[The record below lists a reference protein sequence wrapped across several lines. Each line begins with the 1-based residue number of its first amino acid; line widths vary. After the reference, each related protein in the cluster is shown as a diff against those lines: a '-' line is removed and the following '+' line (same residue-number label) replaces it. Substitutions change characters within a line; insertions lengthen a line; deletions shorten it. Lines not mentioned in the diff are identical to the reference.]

1 MQKFSTPFKVGLV
14 ILIGLVVS
22 IVMVAR
28 FSANWGQENGLIEL
42 NAYFDD
48 VTGLA
53 VHSKVMV
60 AGIQVGEITHIALEG
75 KQAHVKFKIRT
86 DVPMYSGVR
95 QGEIMKNGATVTKK
109 MSSILGDYHLELT
122 PGIEGQV
129 LKDQDTVENV
139 LQTGGVE
146 TLMRDAGRIMDDI
159 AKVTNTLATVFG
171 EENGE
176 QRLTSLLE
184 DLNETMKNIK
194 SMTDDNAQKVDAII
208 SYVETLTKNA
218 ADISEYGNNELPR
231 LFSDVSDTLAE
242 LNTTL
247 RELRSG
253 VGDTLGSA
261 QGGIDQVRASI
272 DKLDRTLATIERIT
286 KRVEDGE
293 GSVGKILKDDSLAND
308 AQALLAET
316 RELIKSGSETVEG
329 ANSLL
334 KPITSLDVDVSL
346 RGDYLVRANAF
357 KVDFGVKLQPSF
369 DKYYLLGLVMDPK
382 GTTSTKTVMT
392 DSSVSGPVYETVTTN
407 DDSIKFSA
415 QYARRWRW
423 FAGRF
428 GIIENKGG
436 LGGDIFLF
444 DDDWRFSFDV
454 FGFND
459 NAYPRVRGTTLLYFS
474 LVLPESWTW
483 AKTFY
488 FSAGFDDPLNTSLFD
503 YYFGIGFRFSDNDL
517 KSIMSVIPKP

>member
-14 ILIGLVVS
+14 ILIGVIVA
-22 IVMVAR
+22 IVMVVR
-28 FSANWGQENGLIEL
+28 FSVNWGQDKGVIEL

-60 AGIQVGEITHIALEG
+60 AGIQIGEITHIALEG
-75 KQAHVKFKIRT
+75 KQAHIKFNVRT
-86 DVPMYSGVR
+86 DVPLYSGIP
-95 QGEIMKNGATVTKK
+95 QDGFMKNGATVTKK

-122 PGIEGQV
+122 PGIEGEI
-129 LKDQDTVENV
+129 LRNQDTVKNV
-139 LQTGGVE
+139 LQTAGVE
-146 TLMRDAGRIMDDI
+146 SLMKDAGKIMDDI
-159 AKVTNTLATVFG
+159 AQVTNTLATVFG
-171 EENGE
+171 DKDGE

-194 SMTDDNAQKVDAII
+194 TMTDDNAKKVDSII
-208 SYVETLTKNA
+208 SYVETITKNA
-218 ADISEYGNNELPR
+218 ADMSEYGNKELPA
-231 LFSDVSDTLAE
+231 LFDEVSASLAE

-247 RELRSG
+247 RTLRSG
-253 VGDTLGSA
+253 VGDTLDSTK
-261 QGGIDQVRASI
+261 GGIEQIKSSI
-272 DKLDRTLATIERIT
+272 DKLDRTLSAIERIT
-286 KRVEDGE
+286 KHVEEGE
-293 GSVGKILKDDSLAND
+293 GTVGKILKNDDIANE
-308 AQALLAET
+308 AHALLAET
-316 RELIKSGSETVEG
+316 RELIKSGTETVDG

-334 KPITSLDVDVSL
+334 KPISTLDIDVSL

-357 KVDFGVKLQPSF
+357 KVDFGVKLQPSY

-382 GTTSTKTVMT
+382 GTTSTKTIMT
-392 DSSVSGPVYETVTTN
+392 DSSATGPVYETVTTN

-454 FGFND
+454 FAFND
-459 NAYPRVRGTTLLYFS
+459 NKYPRVRGTTLLYFS
-474 LVLPESWTW
+474 LVLPEAWTW

-517 KSIMSVIPKP
+517 KSIMSIIPKP